1 MEASQPQIRSQKV
14 DCLVI
19 GAGVIGLSI
28 ALELQKSGRQVLV
41 IDKGEPGLGC
51 SYGNAGWITPC
62 FAMPLPQ
69 PGMFLKSIGWLLNP
83 DSPLHINPQ
92 PSWLLVRWMMGFL
105 AAMNHRRLNEA
116 VSVLT
121 DISKYSLK
129 AYGEMAKRAPETIG
143 FDQKGL
149 LMVSRGKAGLDSAEI
164 EMNLMV
170 ARGIAGKLLSRDEVV
185 ALEPAL
191 KPDLAGGVYFP
202 TEAHAEP
209 LEVVRATLR
218 EFEAAGGKFQ
228 TRSEVFDF
236 AFEGDRITR
245 VHTTRGDFEADL
257 VVLATGSWSR
267 VIAQRLGTTV
277 PIMGGKGYS
286 LITNSF
292 ETRPTHPIM
301 IVEKKIAVTPR
312 ANSVRLAGTLELVN
326 GDDSISTRRM
336 TNILKGSQDYMHV
349 SDDPIVT
356 EIWRG
361 LRPCTP
367 DGVPLIGFSK
377 KYRNLFYNA
386 GHQMLGLQSAPGSA
400 RLGADII
407 LKRTPISDPKPF
419 DPARYGG

>member
-1 MEASQPQIRSQKV
+1 MKNASKV

-19 GAGVIGLSI
+19 GAGIIGLSL

-83 DSPLHINPQ
+83 DSPLHIKPQ
-92 PSWLLVRWMMGFL
+92 PSWLLARWMLGFL
-105 AAMNHRRLNEA
+105 AAMNEKRMRQSIA
-116 VSVLT
+116 VLT
-121 DISKYSLK
+121 DISKYSLT
-129 AYGEMAKRAPETIG
+129 AYKEMADRQPSTFG
-143 FDQKGL
+143 YDQKGL
-149 LMVSRGKAGLDSAEI
+149 LMVSRGQEGFRAAEL
-164 EMNLMV
+164 EMQLMLE
-170 ARGIAGKLLSRDEVV
+170 RGIPGKSLSRDAVID
-185 ALEPAL
+185 LEPAL

-202 TEAHAEP
+202 SEAHSEP
-209 LEVVRATLR
+209 LETVKATVR
-218 EFEAAGGKFQ
+218 EFEAAGGRIQ
-228 TRSEVFDF
+228 TKTEVYDF
-236 AFEGDRITR
+236 SFAGDKISA
-245 VHTTRGDFEADL
+245 VHTTRGNFNADL

-267 VIAQRLGTTV
+267 VIAQRLGTSV
-277 PIMGGKGYS
+277 PMLGGKGYS
-286 LITNSF
+286 LITNDF
-292 ETRPTHPIM
+292 DTRPSHPIM

-312 ANSVRLAGTLELVN
+312 NGSVRLAGTLELVN

-336 TNILKGSQDYMHV
+336 NNILNGAQDYMHMKSNPVV
-349 SDDPIVT
+349 S

-377 KYRNLFYNA
+377 KWSNLFYNA

-407 LKRTPISDPKPF
+407 MNRTPIADAKPF